1 MGQKISPTSLRT
13 GIQKDW
19 ASTWFGGKKYIPY
32 LKDDLAVRAY
42 LDKKLKGM
50 GVADIRI
57 QRGSDVLNVI
67 ITTTRPGLLI
77 GRGGTGIE
85 DLKKAISTCLKKKV
99 PVRLEV
105 LEFRNPEESARVMA
119 ETIVEQIEKRIPFR
133 RLMKQTLIKIMS
145 SRGVKGAKIYMGG
158 RLDGAEIARAE
169 HLEEGSLP
177 LQTLRADIDY
187 AKATAHT
194 TFGTIGV
201 KVWIYKGEKFEEK

>member
-1 MGQKISPTSLRT
+1 MGQKISPISLRV
-13 GIQKDW
+13 GILKDW
-19 ASTWFGGKKYIPY
+19 SSTWFGGRKYIPY
-32 LKDDLAVRAY
+32 LKDDLAVRTF

-57 QRGSDVLNVI
+57 ERGSDVLNVI
-67 ITTTRPGLLI
+67 ITTCRPGLLI

-85 DLKKAISTCLKKKV
+85 ELKKAISVCLKKKV
-99 PVRLEV
+99 AVRLEV
-105 LEFRNPEESARVMA
+105 IEFRNPEESARVMA
-119 ETIVEQIEKRIPFR
+119 ETIVEQIEKRVPFR

-145 SRGVKGAKIYMGG
+145 SRQVKGAKIYMGG

-201 KVWIYKGEKFEEK
+201 KVWIYKGEKFEEQ